1 MNTVYRILI
10 KIIIFLTTC
19 NMLSILF
26 DKGCYFTFGC
36 ALLVIS
42 FGVYEFLDTLFK
54 YDYWGESM
62 IPNDNGFVVYGNKQ
76 NYYNTTTK
84 TTSNSYRSRFL
95 EEENVEKLAKKFK
108 VREDKVLVLSTSYK
122 KY

>member
-54 YDYWGESM
+54 YDNWGESM
-62 IPNDNGFVVYGNKQ
+62 IPNDNGFVVYGLHYVELYRQ
-76 NYYNTTTK
+76 LDGHELQQVPGIGDREAWHAAAHGVTK
-84 TTSNSYRSRFL
+84 GWTR
-95 EEENVEKLAKKFK
+95 
-108 VREDKVLVLSTSYK
+108 LSS
-122 KY
+122 